1 MGGSKPS
8 APQVVMPAP
17 AAPTIFQS
25 VVPEQSYKDLAAQL
39 GRYEEERGKIEK
51 QKYAEVGTPAEIGAR
66 QRARDVK
73 SEMAYMASLPGRRPP
88 TAAPSASTAS
98 PSSYASMD
106 RYRAYT
112 TGVTGGMDTASGTY
126 NEPDTFTRSYG
137 GRSAMT
143 EPPKQSRQPTGQF
156 DQSALSLAQT
166 QYADALTRVKDTPTP
181 TKTEKPSWADE
192 ELWRGA
198 MEQTKTIKTG

>member
-25 VVPEQSYKDLAAQL
+25 VVSEQSYKALADQL
-39 GRYEEERGKIEK
+39 ERYEEERGKIEK

-73 SEMAYMASLPGRRPP
+73 SEMAYMASLPGRRPS
-88 TAAPSASTAS
+88 AAEPGASAG
-98 PSSYASMD
+98 MD
-106 RYRAYT
+106 RYKAYT

-137 GRSAMT
+137 SQSAMT
-143 EPPKQSRQPTGQF
+143 EPTKQPDQP
-156 DQSALSLAQT
+156 ALSLAQT

-192 ELWRGA
+192 ELWRGV

>member
-1 MGGSKPS
+1 
-8 APQVVMPAP
+8 MPAP
-17 AAPTIFQS
+17 AAPIVFQS

-73 SEMAYMASLPGRRPP
+73 SEMAYDASLPGRRPP
-88 TAAPSASTAS
+88 AAAPS
-98 PSSYASMD
+98 SSAGMD
-106 RYRAYT
+106 RYKAYT
-112 TGVTGGMDTASGTY
+112 TGMTGGMDTASGTY

-137 GRSAMT
+137 SQSAMA
-143 EPPKQSRQPTGQF
+143 EPTKQPDQP
-156 DQSALSLAQT
+156 ALSLAQA

-192 ELWRGA
+192 DLWRGV
-198 MEQTKTIKTG
+198 MEQTKTVKTG

>member
-8 APQVVMPAP
+8 AAQAVMPAP
-17 AAPTIFQS
+17 AAPIVFQS
-25 VVPEQSYKDLAAQL
+25 VVPEQSYRDLAAQL

-73 SEMAYMASLPGRRPP
+73 SEIAYMESLPGRRPP
-88 TAAPSASTAS
+88 TTAPS
-98 PSSYASMD
+98 SSASMD
-106 RYRAYT
+106 RYKAYT

-137 GRSAMT
+137 SQSAMT
-143 EPPKQSRQPTGQF
+143 EPTKQP
-156 DQSALSLAQT
+156 DQSALSLAQA

-192 ELWRGA
+192 DLWRGV

>member
-8 APQVVMPAP
+8 APQVIMPAP
-17 AAPTIFQS
+17 AAPTVFQS
-25 VVPEQSYKDLAAQL
+25 IVPEQSYKDLAAQL

-88 TAAPSASTAS
+88 TAAPG
-98 PSSYASMD
+98 SYASMD
-106 RYRAYT
+106 RYKAYT

-126 NEPDTFTRSYG
+126 NEPDTFTRSYD

-143 EPPKQSRQPTGQF
+143 EPTEQFKQP
-156 DQSALSLAQT
+156 ALSLAQT
-166 QYADALTRVKDTPTP
+166 QYADALARVKDTPTP

-192 ELWRGA
+192 DLWRGM